1 MSHIS
6 YLQIAA
12 VMRRHNNHVDMR
24 FPTQVH
30 LAIEHYMK
38 EPSPR
43 RRGRSRSASASSGSS
58 ASPGSGRRSTGN
70 RRDRRGRTGRRTG
83 RAGRSASA
91 SASPKHTMSSVDDL
105 YKALVASSKTQ
116 SSGFLG
122 NDADA
127 LAVEDEVRAGRG
139 PGPSTTRLYNAIREV
154 F

>member
-1 MSHIS
+1 MAHITFS
-6 YLQIAA
+6 QIAA
-12 VMRRHNNHVDMR
+12 AMRRDNNHVDMR

-43 RRGRSRSASASSGSS
+43 SRGRTASRSTGRAGRSASSSRSRSASSSR
-58 ASPGSGRRSTGN
+58 SPGRRS
-70 RRDRRGRTGRRTG
+70 RRFRS
-83 RAGRSASA
+83 ASASASA
-91 SASPKHTMSSVDDL
+91 SASPKHTMSSVEDL

-122 NDADA
+122 HDANA
-127 LAVEDEVRAGRG
+127 EGVEREVRAGAG
-139 PGPSTTRLYNAIREV
+139 PGRFTRQLYNTIHEA